1 MVNANMAAK
10 RRVQPSRSSAAAPGD
25 VPAAQELPEFIDRLY
40 RKIQSAPP
48 GKKKWA
54 AEAVD
59 ELSRLMDLSEKL
71 LADAASVRGFAIV
84 RAQSSPEY
92 LDTLKALDPLAPA
105 FARGA
110 KARLDL
116 LREGGGVYT
125 TDQVAEILD
134 ILPQAVIK
142 RHNSGKLLALTFGRR
157 GFRYP
162 VWQFDQQ
169 RRAVIPGLDEVLSA
183 LSRHDA
189 WMQNVFF
196 LSPSSRLND
205 RRPLDVLREGKFE
218 PVLEAA
224 RSFLE
229 QGAA

>member
-1 MVNANMAAK
+1 MPAK
-10 RRVQPSRSSAAAPGD
+10 RKANPSRSRAVAAGEASAAE
-25 VPAAQELPEFIDRLY
+25 ELPEFIDRLY
-40 RKIQSAPP
+40 RKIRVAPP

-59 ELSRLMDLSEKL
+59 ELSRLLDLSEKL

-92 LDTLKALDPLAPA
+92 LDTLKKLDPLAPA

-110 KARLDL
+110 MARQEL
-116 LREGGGVYT
+116 LKEGGGVYT
-125 TDQVAEILD
+125 TDRVAEILE
-134 ILPQAVIK
+134 ITPQAVLK
-142 RHNSGKLLALTFGRR
+142 RHNAGKLLALTFGRR

-162 VWQFDQQ
+162 AWQFDEE
-169 RRAVIPGLDEVLSA
+169 RRAVVSGLEDVLAA
-183 LSRHDA
+183 LSGHDA

-196 LSPSSRLND
+196 LTPSGRLSD